1 MNRAGLSLLS
11 RPQALRTSAQASSQI
26 IAGRRY
32 ASHGPSYNPPSG
44 YLFGERPPKDGKRV
58 RESWETIYY
67 VGMFGGMAL
76 ATVIYVYK
84 PDTSIQSWALK
95 EAKAR
100 LEARGENYEYKPK
113 SA

>member
-1 MNRAGLSLLS
+1 MIRAGLSTLS
-11 RPQALRTSAQASSQI
+11 RPIASSSSRSTSAVA
-26 IAGRRY
+26 RRY

-58 RESWETIYY
+58 KETWENIYY

-76 ATVIYVYK
+76 AAVIIAYK
-84 PDTSIQSWALK
+84 PDTSIQTWALK
-95 EAKAR
+95 EARAR
-100 LEARGENYEYKPK
+100 LDAKGEEWEYKPK